1 MTFSPFLLCSCY
13 ISSSIYMLIVVTHA
27 LNGKRL
33 QPLTGKW
40 EEASGE
46 RVCIALQL
54 TEAELV

>member
-1 MTFSPFLLCSCY
+1 
-13 ISSSIYMLIVVTHA
+13 MLIVVTHA